1 MVAREED
8 EAIGR
13 LVQENGLKWSRIAME
28 LPGRTDETVR
38 KRYQRLQNKKTVQKQ

>member
-13 LVQENGLKWSRIAME
+13 LVQENGLKWRRIAME
-28 LPGRTDETVR
+28 LPGRTDDAVR
-38 KRYQRLQNKKTVQKQ
+38 NRYLLLQKKKTVQKQ